1 MGVVIP
7 FPRRA
12 KAPTAG
18 PKEATITDYLD
29 AYEALRDSLARARE
43 ERRIKEWRDGVHER
57 VNRAVEEFKRRHP

>member
-7 FPRRA
+7 FPNKA
-12 KAPTAG
+12 KAPKAG
-18 PKEATITDYLD
+18 PQADTISYYRD
-29 AYEALRDSLARARE
+29 AYIALRDSLARDRE